1 MLNNALSGVDQA
13 LWDIKG
19 KMAGMRKG
27 PDILSGSPFPCRC
40 SANLNRAPSAA
51 VHDLLG
57 GKVRKAA
64 PCYVHADGFLPDDPD
79 PATHFDEAKQLMAMG
94 FWHVRLQ
101 HNGYG
106 ANIPVE
112 RPEPEVPRP
121 AGAGDSPTEQ
131 VSIYDPISYVVN
143 TPKMF
148 ACAYTAA
155 PHLYRAGQG
164 CCARA
169 LTLPTCG
176 RCARGAGRRG

>member
-1 MLNNALSGVDQA
+1 M
-13 LWDIKG
+13 
-19 KMAGMRKG
+19 
-27 PDILSGSPFPCRC
+27 
-40 SANLNRAPSAA
+40 
-51 VHDLLG
+51 
-57 GKVRKAA
+57 RKAA

-164 CCARA
+164 CRARA
-169 LTLPTCG
+169 FTLPTCG

>member
-1 MLNNALSGVDQA
+1 MAELNPQRWPGCAGPVLNNALSGVDQA

-27 PDILSGSPFPCRC
+27 PDTLSGSPCRC
-40 SANLNRAPSAA
+40 SANLSRAPSAA

-57 GKVRKAA
+57 GKARKAA

-131 VSIYDPISYVVN
+131 VSIYDPIV
-143 TPKMF
+143 K
-148 ACAYTAA
+148 
-155 PHLYRAGQG
+155 
-164 CCARA
+164 
-169 LTLPTCG
+169 
-176 RCARGAGRRG
+176 

>member
-1 MLNNALSGVDQA
+1 ML
-13 LWDIKG
+13 
-19 KMAGMRKG
+19 KMELESLAT
-27 PDILSGSPFPCRC
+27 IPFGGI
-40 SANLNRAPSAA
+40 AA
-51 VHDLLG
+51 
-57 GKVRKAA
+57 
-64 PCYVHADGFLPDDPD
+64 
-79 PATHFDEAKQLMAMG
+79 EAKQLIAMG

-131 VSIYDPISYVVN
+131 VSSYDPISYVVN

-164 CCARA
+164 CRARA

>member
-1 MLNNALSGVDQA
+1 VLNTALSGVDQA

-27 PDILSGSPFPCRC
+27 PDTLSGSPFPCRC
-40 SANLNRAPSAA
+40 SANLNRAPSA

-131 VSIYDPISYVVN
+131 VSIYDPIVS
-143 TPKMF
+143 
-148 ACAYTAA
+148 AAA
-155 PHLYRAGQG
+155 PSASSFEAQRSGCTVLRREHPQDVRLYA
-164 CCARA
+164 APP
-169 LTLPTCG
+169 LPG
-176 RCARGAGRRG
+176 